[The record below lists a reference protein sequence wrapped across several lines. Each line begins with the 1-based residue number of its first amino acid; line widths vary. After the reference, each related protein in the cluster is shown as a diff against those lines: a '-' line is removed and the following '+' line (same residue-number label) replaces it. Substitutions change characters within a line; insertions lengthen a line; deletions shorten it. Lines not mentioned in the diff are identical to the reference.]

1 MHLQQLQQLPTQQV
15 CSPLPMYWKP
25 LKNLEL
31 MLACDTFNAAHK

>member
-31 MLACDTFNAAHK
+31 MPACYTFNAAHK